1 MSYGMLIDTTRCIGC
16 RACQVACKASHD
28 LPAEKTGFF
37 TKPGGQQ
44 NPPALSSKNYCVVTY
59 NELQTSGGELK
70 WIFAKR
76 QCMHCDEPACAS
88 ACPVTALHKTAE
100 GPVIYDSKKCI
111 GCRYCVWACP
121 FGVPT
126 ADWESLAPQIH
137 KCTLCYE
144 RITSKIT
151 VREINN
157 KPQTQQAQQTYTDS
171 QHLPACAKAC
181 ATGALKFGDR
191 DQLLAEARARIK
203 ASPDRYISHIYG
215 EKEAGGTAHLYLAA
229 VPFEKLG
236 FRTDIDNRSYPA
248 ISAVA
253 LKAVSP
259 AVIGLGG
266 LLTGIYLLNRRKE
279 EVARKAKQEKEDIKE
294 DANAI

>member
-16 RACQVACKASHD
+16 RACQVACKAAHD

-37 TKPGGQQ
+37 TKAGGCQ
-44 NPPALSSKNYCVVTY
+44 NPPALSAKNYCVVTY
-59 NELQTSGGELK
+59 SELPTNDGETQ

-76 QCMHCDEPACAS
+76 QCMHCNEPACAS
-88 ACPVTALHKTAE
+88 ACPVTALHKTPE
-100 GPVIYDSKKCI
+100 GPVIYDSKKCM

-126 ADWESLAPQIH
+126 ADWDSLAPEIH

-144 RITSKIT
+144 RMTASAAVT
-151 VREINN
+151 EIND
-157 KPQTQQAQQTYTDS
+157 KPQTAQARQTYAAS
-171 QHLPACAKAC
+171 RRLPDCAKAC
-181 ATGALKFGDR
+181 PTGALKFGDR
-191 DQLLAEARARIK
+191 DQLLAEARKRIK
-203 ASPDRYISHIYG
+203 ASPGKYVNHIYG
-215 EKEAGGTAHLYLAA
+215 EKEAGGTAQLYLAA

-236 FRTDIDNRSYPA
+236 FRADIGNHSYPA
-248 ISAVA
+248 VSAMA

-279 EVARKAKQEKEDIKE
+279 EVARKAREEKQGKE
-294 DANAI
+294 DANEP